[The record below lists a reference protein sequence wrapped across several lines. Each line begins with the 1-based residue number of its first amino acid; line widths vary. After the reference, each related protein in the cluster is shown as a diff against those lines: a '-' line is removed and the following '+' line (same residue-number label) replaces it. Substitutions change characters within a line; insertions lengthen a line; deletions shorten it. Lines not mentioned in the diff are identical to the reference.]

1 MLAYNNTQ
9 AMEDAANHAYE
20 LEGQAHNFGNI
31 LAQYKS
37 PGSRSLEAA
46 SAYEKITDA
55 INEAM
60 EASRK
65 GLEAAIEA
73 QNMVSK
79 ELEGSCVRAFSLS
92 NRLQFLFFL
101 QSVGVRD
108 KATSSRSRTQGL
120 WDQAQ
125 DASRVVQN
133 ELAPRLRRAQQ
144 DIREVDE
151 KTKTTKDHVEKI
163 MKYVR

>member
-92 NRLQFLFFL
+92 NRLQFLFFFFAVCG
-101 QSVGVRD
+101 S
-108 KATSSRSRTQGL
+108 A
-120 WDQAQ
+120 
-125 DASRVVQN
+125 
-133 ELAPRLRRAQQ
+133 
-144 DIREVDE
+144 
-151 KTKTTKDHVEKI
+151 
-163 MKYVR
+163 

>member
-1 MLAYNNTQ
+1 M
-9 AMEDAANHAYE
+9 
-20 LEGQAHNFGNI
+20 
-31 LAQYKS
+31 
-37 PGSRSLEAA
+37 
-46 SAYEKITDA
+46 
-55 INEAM
+55 
-60 EASRK
+60 
-65 GLEAAIEA
+65 
-73 QNMVSK
+73 
-79 ELEGSCVRAFSLS
+79 
-92 NRLQFLFFL
+92 